1 MSGFGRVSGL
11 GMPVK
16 SRRSAWS
23 FQLTIIPWF
32 SPLAA
37 GLLCSLSGSEQ
48 IRIVSVRNSENRVRC
63 AVFVIGSAAEYPPLN
78 TVAAG
83 HVATAISVCR
93 QVVAG

>member
-16 SRRSAWS
+16 SRRSRLVIS
-23 FQLTIIPWF
+23 TNYY
-32 SPLAA
+32 PLVFALGA

-48 IRIVSVRNSENRVRC
+48 IRIVSVRNSGNRVRC
-63 AVFVIGSAAEYPPLN
+63 AVFVVGSAAEYPPLN